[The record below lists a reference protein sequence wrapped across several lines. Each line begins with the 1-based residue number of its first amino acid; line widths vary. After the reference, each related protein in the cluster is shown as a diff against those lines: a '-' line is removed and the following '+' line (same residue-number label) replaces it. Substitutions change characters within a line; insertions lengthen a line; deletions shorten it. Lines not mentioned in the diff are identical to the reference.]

1 MNKLLSKI
9 ISAAMCA
16 GVVLSTAI
24 SAAAESVNVEP
35 DYPLHGNKCGAVVIK
50 PELDRE
56 VYVTITQLTPDGD
69 YVYYNTVIPA
79 GGEAVG
85 ENDYTF
91 IIEGKDDVSYTM
103 TLGVPKY
110 KGSDDTQ
117 DFIYDFTVSDTDYI
131 VDEVIKGYVYSVS
144 IERNDELELPEI
156 TSSEDPVKN
165 EENVIV
171 SSMVISFP
179 ASDIIP
185 GDVNFDEVV
194 DLYDV
199 IEIAKYL
206 MNKDYFGKDQIAAG
220 DYDGNGSVDLYDAI
234 SIAKMI
240 MNIK

>member
-1 MNKLLSKI
+1 MKKLLSKI
-9 ISAAMCA
+9 ISMAVCA
-16 GVVLSTAI
+16 GLVFSTAM
-24 SAAAESVNVEP
+24 SAAAESVTVEP
-35 DYPLHGNKCGAVVIK
+35 DYPIHGNKCGAVVII

-69 YVYYNTVIPA
+69 YKYYDTVIPA
-79 GGEAVG
+79 GGETAG

-91 IIEGKDDVSYTM
+91 IVEGKDDVSYTM

-110 KGSDDTQ
+110 KGSQ
-117 DFIYDFTVSDTDYI
+117 DIQSITYDFTVSDTDYI
-131 VDEVIKGYVYSVS
+131 VDEEINGYVYSVS
-144 IERNDELELPEI
+144 VLRNDEIEQPEL
-156 TSSEDPVKN
+156 TSEEEPVKN
-165 EENVIV
+165 DDNIV
-171 SSMVISFP
+171 VTSLAVTFP

-206 MNKDYFGKDQIAAG
+206 MNKDYFGADQLAAG
-220 DYDGNGSVDLYDAI
+220 DYNGSGAVDLYDAI
-234 SIAKMI
+234 DISKMI